1 LYTLLYPFDLHHG
14 QHTQATAL
22 LTLRISHE
30 QPPPTSLHRRLHSP
44 ATGFERQ
51 KMDVVVKEDDELLQD
66 DLEDEED
73 LTEEEAGPAF
83 EAPQGLIVGALK
95 APNTKSVSSSQRSSH
110 LK

>member
-1 LYTLLYPFDLHHG
+1 
-14 QHTQATAL
+14 
-22 LTLRISHE
+22 
-30 QPPPTSLHRRLHSP
+30 
-44 ATGFERQ
+44 
-51 KMDVVVKEDDELLQD
+51 MDVVVKEDDELLQD

-95 APNTKSVSSSQRSSH
+95 APNTKSVSIRLRSSH